1 MRTKKNV
8 SVGIDGITCVVS
20 GCLVPC
26 ETKFPEDSDKPLMK
40 LTPKQNTTEIGVILP
55 RAIRQNNNIGF
66 RISDTKM
73 LLDTVQTINRAL
85 KTIIRRDWSEL
96 LVKQIEVACTVD
108 IGCADELIID
118 SLMNFVSRIFLQV
131 DKSNKESNIQNAV
144 RTKPIMKYVTGKR
157 RKNCTFV
164 KDEVTKSLET
174 TLCSNKRLKWKA
186 YSKGAFS
193 EFGGDTSIF
202 RLEGVYCERGIK
214 YVIQKKDDYITLQ
227 DVLKQDAIRAFINQ
241 FKVDYSEIII
251 PRIKGFLKESEQ
263 LIFNQLHQSSAYNA
277 LLINRDIVYDMRVY
291 RKALKRYYEEKNKTN
306 GAYRKML
313 CSVTKRMQREGIG
326 ISDRVIVVLEDV
338 SSAMKVSD
346 NDTD

>member
-40 LTPKQNTTEIGVILP
+40 LTPRHNKTEIGIILP

-66 RISDTKM
+66 RVIDTKM

-85 KTIIRRDWSEL
+85 KTIIHRDWSEL

-108 IGCADELIID
+108 VGCADELTID
-118 SLMNFVSRIFLQV
+118 SLMNFMSRIFLQV
-131 DKSNKESNIQNAV
+131 DKPNKESNIQNAV

-157 RKNCTFV
+157 RKNCTFL
-164 KDEVTKSLET
+164 KDEVTKSLES

-214 YVIQKKDDYITLQ
+214 YVLQKKDDYVTLQ
-227 DVLKQDAIRAFINQ
+227 DVLKQDVIRAFIDQ
-241 FKVDYSEIII
+241 FKVDYAEIII
-251 PRIKGFLKESEQ
+251 PRIRGFLKEAEQ
-263 LIFNQLHQSSAYNA
+263 IIFNQLHHSSAYNA
-277 LLINRDIVYDMRVY
+277 LLINRDVVYDMRIY
-291 RKALKRYYEEKNKTN
+291 RRSLRRYYKEQSKST

-313 CSVTKRMQREGIG
+313 CSVAKRMQGEGID
-326 ISDRVIVVLEDV
+326 ISDKVIAILEDI
-338 SSAMKVSD
+338 SSAMKIS
-346 NDTD
+346 DTD